1 MAQPAPAQPVTR
13 HYYAG
18 SWPVSRL
25 FMIVAVILFVIASL
39 MAGDVLFKGDDY
51 LPWMLGGFASVAL
64 SWAV

>member
-1 MAQPAPAQPVTR
+1 MTQPAVH

-25 FMIVAVILFVIASL
+25 FLIVAVILFVIASL
-39 MAGDVLFKGDDY
+39 MAGGVLLKGGGY
-51 LPWMLGGFASVAL
+51 IPWMLGGFASVTL